1 MEKLAGRTPAFS
13 KFVPMTYA
21 IDTEG
26 TRAVGAT
33 LVTTGTQ
40 LRDCGTTFAYAGGL
54 ARRGVACDHPTLSAA
69 LHGFVTT
76 HLAAIEVI
84 ASACTGLG
92 RNLSWAAQSAHQVE
106 LSVAADLGLNGA
118 PAPVDSFGVRV

>member
-1 MEKLAGRTPAFS
+1 MS
-13 KFVPMTYA
+13 YA

-26 TRAVGAT
+26 TRGVGAT
-33 LVTTGTQ
+33 LVTTGAE

-54 ARRGVACDHPTLSAA
+54 ARRGAADDHPMLPAA
-69 LHGFVTT
+69 LHEFVTT

-92 RNLSWAAQSAHQVE
+92 RNLSWSGQAAHQVE
-106 LSVAADLGLNGA
+106 LSVAADLGWQGA
-118 PAPVDSFGVRV
+118 PAPLDSYGVRV